1 MKFQHPL
8 ARSAKVW
15 SAYSRE
21 GESKTCLVVVT
32 TLTLDPE
39 SKKYK
44 ADLVEQLKGAATH
57 FLADNPDKASGFVLM
72 NKPKH

>member
-1 MKFQHPL
+1 MKFEHPL

-15 SAYSRE
+15 SAYPRE
-21 GESKTCLVVVT
+21 GEKAPYLVVVT
-32 TLTLDPE
+32 TLTLDPD

-44 ADLVEQLKGAATH
+44 TDLVEQLKGAVH
-57 FLADNPDKASGFVLM
+57 GFLADHPNKAAGFILM

>member
-1 MKFQHPL
+1 MKFEHPL

-15 SAYSRE
+15 SAYPRE
-21 GESKTCLVVVT
+21 GDSKTYLVVVT
-32 TLTLDPE
+32 TLTLDAE

-44 ADLVEQLKGAATH
+44 ADLVEQLKGAVTR
-57 FLADNPDKASGFVLM
+57 FLAEHPDKAAGFVLM

>member
-1 MKFQHPL
+1 MKFEHPL

-15 SAYSRE
+15 SAYPRE
-21 GESKTCLVVVT
+21 GESRSYLVVVT

-44 ADLVEQLKGAATH
+44 SELVEQLKDAANS
-57 FLADNPDKASGFVLM
+57 FLAQHPNKAAGFVLM